1 MTNLTFR
8 PELNGLRAIAVL
20 LVILS
25 HLGMPQFK
33 GGFIGVDI
41 FFVISGYLIGRII
54 TTDIYNGR
62 FSLRAFYTKRIKRIL
77 PALLSVCLF
86 TVLIGYYLFSPVLFN
101 KLIVNGLSSILFFS
115 NYFYS
120 GNIGYFET
128 GTQLNPLIHTWS
140 LSVEEQFYLLFPLS
154 LLLLLK
160 FQHRAIPISLILLV
174 TLLSFLFSYIEYY
187 SGSRGYFFY
196 SHTRIWEFLV
206 DYLAVFIPTAQIS
219 KSLHQWLSSLGLILI
234 MVAAIYVNDS
244 HPYPSVYTLL
254 PVLGTFLI
262 ISFAEEQTFVNKILT
277 TPPFLLSV

>member
-101 KLIVNGLSSILFFS
+101 KLIVNGLSSILFFLTIS
-115 NYFYS
+115 ILEIS
-120 GNIGYFET
+120 GT
-128 GTQLNPLIHTWS
+128 
-140 LSVEEQFYLLFPLS
+140 
-154 LLLLLK
+154 LK
-160 FQHRAIPISLILLV
+160 PGR
-174 TLLSFLFSYIEYY
+174 
-187 SGSRGYFFY
+187 
-196 SHTRIWEFLV
+196 
-206 DYLAVFIPTAQIS
+206 
-219 KSLHQWLSSLGLILI
+219 
-234 MVAAIYVNDS
+234 N
-244 HPYPSVYTLL
+244 
-254 PVLGTFLI
+254 
-262 ISFAEEQTFVNKILT
+262 
-277 TPPFLLSV
+277 